1 MEISRNETTVFTL
14 RIFFF
19 IYLFYDYPTH
29 FSNIYSNF
37 SLCYNG
43 FMQILPIASGK
54 GGVGKSLLSANL
66 AIALGQAGKKV
77 VLADLDLGA
86 SNLHLAL
93 GHNVKNNSIGTYL
106 TDKSSFQS
114 IIEATEYDNVSFIAG
129 DSQIPGLTTL
139 KAAQKTK
146 LLRNFHSID
155 ADFLILDLGA
165 GTHQIILD
173 MFLQSPQGILVTAP
187 TVTATL
193 DGYLFLKNSVFRLL
207 NTTYKRGTAGHNYL
221 EQLKQNSDA
230 MKSIYIPKLV
240 DNLFAVDP
248 VNTALFKTRMNQFKP
263 RLVMNMIDDPKDADR
278 AQRIRNSCRQ
288 YLGMDLEYLGLMY
301 RDQLQDKALSSRLPV
316 IIYKPNCLLSQAI
329 YRIAEKVLVAE
340 PRHFDAEFTNAID
353 SAASFLQAE
362 EDANDDYNLKISGL
376 NDLIGS
382 GQLSTGELI
391 DMIKTQA
398 YEIGQ
403 LRKENNLLKSKI
415 IKAAEQG
422 FRL

>member
-1 MEISRNETTVFTL
+1 
-14 RIFFF
+14 
-19 IYLFYDYPTH
+19 
-29 FSNIYSNF
+29 
-37 SLCYNG
+37 
-43 FMQILPIASGK
+43 MQILPIASGK

-114 IIEATEYDNVSFIAG
+114 IIEPTEYDNVSFIAG

-207 NTTYKRGTAGHNYL
+207 NTTYKRGSAGHQYL
-221 EQLKQNSDA
+221 EQLKTNSDA

-240 DNLFAVDP
+240 DQLSVVDP
-248 VNTALFKTRMNQFKP
+248 VNTGLFKTRMNQFKP

-278 AQRIRNSCRQ
+278 AQRIRNSCSQ

-316 IIYKPNCLLSQAI
+316 IIYKPNCVLSQAI
-329 YRIAEKVLVAE
+329 YRIAEKVIAAE
-340 PRHFDAEFTNAID
+340 PRYFDDDFTNTID
-353 SAASFLQAE
+353 SATSFMQAE
-362 EDANDDYNLKISGL
+362 EDANDDYNLKLSGL
-376 NDLIGS
+376 NDLVGS
-382 GQLSTGELI
+382 GQLSTAELI

-415 IKAAEQG
+415 VKAAQQG

>member
-1 MEISRNETTVFTL
+1 
-14 RIFFF
+14 
-19 IYLFYDYPTH
+19 
-29 FSNIYSNF
+29 
-37 SLCYNG
+37 
-43 FMQILPIASGK
+43 MQILPIASGK

-93 GHNVKNNSIGTYL
+93 GHNVKDNSIGTYL

-114 IIEATEYDNVSFIAG
+114 IIEPTEYDNVSFIAG

-207 NTTYKRGTAGHNYL
+207 NTTYKRGSAGHQYL
-221 EQLKQNSDA
+221 EQLKTNSDA

-240 DNLFAVDP
+240 DQLSVVDP
-248 VNTALFKTRMNQFKP
+248 VNTGLFKTRMNQFKP

-278 AQRIRNSCRQ
+278 AQRIRNSCSQ

-316 IIYKPNCLLSQAI
+316 IIYKPNCVLSQAI
-329 YRIAEKVLVAE
+329 YRIAEKVIAAE
-340 PRHFDAEFTNAID
+340 PRYFDDDFTNTID
-353 SAASFLQAE
+353 SATSFMQAE
-362 EDANDDYNLKISGL
+362 EDANDDYNLKLSGL

-382 GQLSTGELI
+382 GQLSTAELI

-415 IKAAEQG
+415 VKAAQQG

>member
-1 MEISRNETTVFTL
+1 
-14 RIFFF
+14 
-19 IYLFYDYPTH
+19 
-29 FSNIYSNF
+29 
-37 SLCYNG
+37 
-43 FMQILPIASGK
+43 MQILPIASGK
-54 GGVGKSLLSANL
+54 GGVGKRLLSANL

-114 IIEATEYDNVSFIAG
+114 IIEPTEYDNVSFIAG

-207 NTTYKRGTAGHNYL
+207 NTTYKRGSAGHQYL
-221 EQLKQNSDA
+221 EQLKTNSDA

-240 DNLFAVDP
+240 DQLSVVDP
-248 VNTALFKTRMNQFKP
+248 VNTGLFKTRMNQFKP

-278 AQRIRNSCRQ
+278 AQRIRNSCSQ

-301 RDQLQDKALSSRLPV
+301 RDQLQDNALSSRLPV
-316 IIYKPNCLLSQAI
+316 IIYKPNCVLSQAI
-329 YRIAEKVLVAE
+329 YRIAEKVIAAE
-340 PRHFDAEFTNAID
+340 PRYFDDDFTNTID
-353 SAASFLQAE
+353 SATSFMQAE
-362 EDANDDYNLKISGL
+362 EDANDDYNLKLSGL

-382 GQLSTGELI
+382 GQLSTAELI

-415 IKAAEQG
+415 VKAAQQG

>member
-1 MEISRNETTVFTL
+1 
-14 RIFFF
+14 
-19 IYLFYDYPTH
+19 
-29 FSNIYSNF
+29 
-37 SLCYNG
+37 
-43 FMQILPIASGK
+43 MQILPIASGK

-114 IIEATEYDNVSFIAG
+114 IIEPTEYDNVSFIAG

-207 NTTYKRGTAGHNYL
+207 NTTYKRGSAGHQYL
-221 EQLKQNSDA
+221 EQLKTNSDA

-240 DNLFAVDP
+240 DQLSVVDP
-248 VNTALFKTRMNQFKP
+248 VNTGLFKTRMNQFKP
-263 RLVMNMIDDPKDADR
+263 RLAMNMIDDPKDADR
-278 AQRIRNSCRQ
+278 AQRIRNSCSQ

-316 IIYKPNCLLSQAI
+316 IIYKPNCVLSQAI
-329 YRIAEKVLVAE
+329 YRIAEKVIAAE
-340 PRHFDAEFTNAID
+340 PRYFDDDFTNTID
-353 SAASFLQAE
+353 SATSFMQAE
-362 EDANDDYNLKISGL
+362 EDANDDYNLKLSGL

-382 GQLSTGELI
+382 GQLSTAELI

-415 IKAAEQG
+415 IKAAQQG

>member
-1 MEISRNETTVFTL
+1 
-14 RIFFF
+14 
-19 IYLFYDYPTH
+19 
-29 FSNIYSNF
+29 
-37 SLCYNG
+37 
-43 FMQILPIASGK
+43 MQILPIASGK

-114 IIEATEYDNVSFIAG
+114 IIEPTEYDNVSFIAG

-165 GTHQIILD
+165 GTHQIILY

-207 NTTYKRGTAGHNYL
+207 NTTYKRGSAGHQYL
-221 EQLKQNSDA
+221 EQLKTNSDA

-240 DNLFAVDP
+240 DQLSVVDP
-248 VNTALFKTRMNQFKP
+248 VNTGLFKTRMNQFKP

-278 AQRIRNSCRQ
+278 AQRIRNSCSQ

-316 IIYKPNCLLSQAI
+316 IIYKPNCVLSQAI
-329 YRIAEKVLVAE
+329 YRIAEKVIAAE
-340 PRHFDAEFTNAID
+340 PRYFDDDFTNTID
-353 SAASFLQAE
+353 SATSFMQAE
-362 EDANDDYNLKISGL
+362 EDANDDYNLKLSGL

-382 GQLSTGELI
+382 GQLSTAELI

-415 IKAAEQG
+415 VKAAQQG

>member
-1 MEISRNETTVFTL
+1 
-14 RIFFF
+14 
-19 IYLFYDYPTH
+19 
-29 FSNIYSNF
+29 
-37 SLCYNG
+37 
-43 FMQILPIASGK
+43 MQILPIASGK

-66 AIALGQAGKKV
+66 AIALGQARKKV

-114 IIEATEYDNVSFIAG
+114 IIEPTEYDNVSFIAG

-207 NTTYKRGTAGHNYL
+207 NTTYKRGSAGHQYL
-221 EQLKQNSDA
+221 EQLKTNSDA

-240 DNLFAVDP
+240 DQLSVVDP
-248 VNTALFKTRMNQFKP
+248 VNTGLFKTRMNQFKP

-278 AQRIRNSCRQ
+278 AQRIRNSCSQ

-316 IIYKPNCLLSQAI
+316 IIYKPNCVLSQAI
-329 YRIAEKVLVAE
+329 YRIAEKVIAAE
-340 PRHFDAEFTNAID
+340 PRYFDDDFTNTID
-353 SAASFLQAE
+353 SATSFIQAE
-362 EDANDDYNLKISGL
+362 EDANDDYNLKLSGL

-382 GQLSTGELI
+382 GQLSTAELI

-415 IKAAEQG
+415 VKAAQQG

>member
-1 MEISRNETTVFTL
+1 
-14 RIFFF
+14 
-19 IYLFYDYPTH
+19 
-29 FSNIYSNF
+29 
-37 SLCYNG
+37 
-43 FMQILPIASGK
+43 MQILPIASGK

-106 TDKSSFQS
+106 TDKSTFQS
-114 IIEATEYDNVSFIAG
+114 IIEPTEYDNVSFIAG

-207 NTTYKRGTAGHNYL
+207 NTTYKRGSAGHQYL
-221 EQLKQNSDA
+221 EQLKTNSDA

-240 DNLFAVDP
+240 DQLSVVDP
-248 VNTALFKTRMNQFKP
+248 VNTGLFKTRMNQFKP

-278 AQRIRNSCRQ
+278 AQRIRNSCSQ

-316 IIYKPNCLLSQAI
+316 IIYKPNCVLSQAI
-329 YRIAEKVLVAE
+329 YRIAEKVIAAE
-340 PRHFDAEFTNAID
+340 PRYFDDDFTNTID
-353 SAASFLQAE
+353 SATSFMQAE
-362 EDANDDYNLKISGL
+362 EDANDDYNLKLSGL

-382 GQLSTGELI
+382 GQLSTAELI

-415 IKAAEQG
+415 VKAAQQG

>member
-1 MEISRNETTVFTL
+1 
-14 RIFFF
+14 
-19 IYLFYDYPTH
+19 
-29 FSNIYSNF
+29 
-37 SLCYNG
+37 
-43 FMQILPIASGK
+43 MQILPIASGK

-114 IIEATEYDNVSFIAG
+114 IIEPTEYDNVSFIAG

-207 NTTYKRGTAGHNYL
+207 NTTYKRGSAGHQYL
-221 EQLKQNSDA
+221 EQLKTNSDA

-240 DNLFAVDP
+240 DQLSVVDP
-248 VNTALFKTRMNQFKP
+248 VNTGLFKTRMNQFKP

-278 AQRIRNSCRQ
+278 AQRIRNSCSQ

-316 IIYKPNCLLSQAI
+316 IIYKPNCVLSQAI
-329 YRIAEKVLVAE
+329 YRIAEKVIAAE
-340 PRHFDAEFTNAID
+340 PRYFDDDFTNTID
-353 SAASFLQAE
+353 SATSFMQAE
-362 EDANDDYNLKISGL
+362 EDANDDYNLKLSGL

-382 GQLSTGELI
+382 GQLSTTELI

-415 IKAAEQG
+415 VKAAQQG

>member
-1 MEISRNETTVFTL
+1 
-14 RIFFF
+14 
-19 IYLFYDYPTH
+19 
-29 FSNIYSNF
+29 
-37 SLCYNG
+37 
-43 FMQILPIASGK
+43 MQILPIASGK

-114 IIEATEYDNVSFIAG
+114 IIEATEYENVSFIAG

-207 NTTYKRGTAGHNYL
+207 NTTFKRGTAGHAYL
-221 EQLKQNSDA
+221 EQLRQNSDA

-278 AQRIRNSCRQ
+278 AQRIRNSCSQ

-329 YRIAEKVLVAE
+329 YRIAEKVLAAE
-340 PRHFDAEFTNAID
+340 PRKFDDEFTKAID
-353 SAASFLQAE
+353 SAASFMQAE
-362 EDANDDYNLKISGL
+362 EDANEDYNLKLSGL

-415 IKAAEQG
+415 VKAASQG

>member
-1 MEISRNETTVFTL
+1 
-14 RIFFF
+14 
-19 IYLFYDYPTH
+19 
-29 FSNIYSNF
+29 
-37 SLCYNG
+37 
-43 FMQILPIASGK
+43 MQILPIASGK

-114 IIEATEYDNVSFIAG
+114 IIEPTEYDNVSFIAG

-207 NTTYKRGTAGHNYL
+207 NTTYKRGSAGHQYL
-221 EQLKQNSDA
+221 EQLKTNSDA

-240 DNLFAVDP
+240 DQLSVVDP
-248 VNTALFKTRMNQFKP
+248 VNTGLFKTRMNQFKP

-278 AQRIRNSCRQ
+278 AQRIRNSCSQ

-316 IIYKPNCLLSQAI
+316 IIYKPNCVLSQAI
-329 YRIAEKVLVAE
+329 YRIAEKVIAAE
-340 PRHFDAEFTNAID
+340 PRYFDDDFTNTID
-353 SAASFLQAE
+353 SATSFMQAE
-362 EDANDDYNLKISGL
+362 EDANDDYNLKLSGL

-382 GQLSTGELI
+382 GQLSTAELI

-415 IKAAEQG
+415 IKAAQQG